1 MSCVHSIPRSV
12 ISRRRILACSGFAL
26 LSAASSAFAGQVTD
40 AAGHVTSASGAKR
53 IVSIGSAATEI
64 LVELGFGDSIVAID
78 STSKGV
84 LPDGKAPDIGYM
96 RALAA
101 EGILAQTPDL
111 IVATM
116 DSGPKEVIEALRASG
131 VPLLQLPIEP
141 TVNGIITKVSML
153 GAVLDAK
160 DKADALSARVKNQ
173 AEDLSTKVA
182 TAKSSPKALFILGM
196 GGNRLTVGGAGTAA
210 NAVLDMAGAIN
221 IAKDLDG
228 YKPFSPE
235 LVVANPPEVVVLMA
249 NEGHEAA
256 VAKLYENAALAATP
270 AAMNKAVFP
279 VDGAALLSFGT
290 RTLDQAVMLAEKLH
304 GKV

>member
-1 MSCVHSIPRSV
+1 MPHILSTNPSFV
-12 ISRRRILACSGFAL
+12 SRRQILAASGLGL
-26 LSAASSAFAGQVTD
+26 LGFSTHGFAGQVTD
-40 AAGHVTSASGAKR
+40 AAGHVIVVSTTKR
-53 IVSIGSAATEI
+53 IVSIGSASTEI
-64 LVELGFGDSIVAID
+64 LVELGFADNIVAID

-84 LPDGKAPDIGYM
+84 LAEGKVPDIGYM

-131 VPLLQLPIEP
+131 VPLLQLPVEP
-141 TVNGIITKVSML
+141 TVNGIITKISML
-153 GAVLDAK
+153 GVVLDVK
-160 DKADALSARVKNQ
+160 DKAGSLSTRIKQQ
-173 AEDLSTKVA
+173 ADDLSKRVA
-182 TAKSSPKALFILGM
+182 LVKSSPKALFILGM

-210 NAVLDMAGAIN
+210 NAVLEMAGAQN
-221 IAKDLDG
+221 IAKDLEG

-235 LVVANPPEVVVLMA
+235 LVVATPPDVVVMMV
-249 NEGHEAA
+249 NGGHEAA

-270 AAMNKAVFP
+270 AAKNKAVFP